1 MAITSSLT
9 QYIHQSSKEL
19 ICRGKKRNNKQQQEH
34 VTEEERNGT
43 DMKGIE
49 KES

>member
-1 MAITSSLT
+1 MAITGST
-9 QYIHQSSKEL
+9 IHTT
-19 ICRGKKRNNKQQQEH
+19 KQQRADFAGRKKEIISGSRN

-43 DMKGIE
+43 DMKGTE